1 MSEPL
6 SDAFVFFGA
15 TGDLAAKKIFPALQ
29 ALTVRGHFDVPL
41 ICVARSGWNL
51 EKLKARLRE
60 SLEHHGGLNQA
71 AYEKLC
77 SRLVY
82 IDGDY
87 SEPSTYDKVCTALQ
101 HTVRPLYYLA
111 IPPSMFATVV
121 EGLSRTGCLRE
132 PRVVVEKPFGRD
144 LASARELNGIL
155 RSAFA
160 DHSVFRIDHFL
171 GKEPVQNIYY
181 TRFAN
186 SILEPLWNR
195 NYIASVQVT
204 MAEDFGVE
212 GRGKFYEEAGAIRD
226 VLQNHLL
233 EIIAYLS
240 MDASTGDAP
249 EAIRDESAR
258 LMRAIKPLDPTH
270 IVRGQFRGYRGEPG
284 VAPDSSVET
293 FVAVKLYIDT
303 WRWAGVPFYI
313 RAGKNLPVTSTVVTV
328 AFKRPPRETFG
339 EIVPTFSNHLR
350 FRLSPDVLIGLGIR
364 VKVPG
369 ERRVGEDVELV
380 AFQSEGDAMEPYE
393 RLLGD
398 AMRGDASLFA
408 SEGTVEAQ
416 WRIVDPILGNLAPLY
431 FYDKGS
437 WGPAEADQVI
447 AQDGTWYNPK
457 PVELPASGA
466 CPTAVG
472 PDLAP
477 HGEPDKKVGASP
489 APARKSKRVPA

>member
-1 MSEPL
+1 MSAPH

-15 TGDLAAKKIFPALQ
+15 TGDLAYKQIFPALQ
-29 ALTVRGHFDVPL
+29 ALAARGHFEVPF
-41 ICVARSGWNL
+41 ICVARSGWSL
-51 EKLKARLRE
+51 ERLKERLKE
-60 SLEHHGGLNQA
+60 SLESHRGLNQE
-71 AYEKLC
+71 AYQKLC
-77 SRLVY
+77 DALIY

-87 SEPSTYDKVCTALQ
+87 REPSTYEKLCAALSKAE
-101 HTVRPLYYLA
+101 RPLYYLA
-111 IPPSMFATVV
+111 IQPSMFATVV
-121 EGLSRTGCLRE
+121 EGLSKTGCLKE
-132 PRVVVEKPFGRD
+132 SRVVVEKPFGRD
-144 LASARELNGIL
+144 LASALELNRVLHTG
-155 RSAFA
+155 FA
-160 DHSVFRIDHFL
+160 DGSILRIDHFL

-204 MAEDFGVE
+204 MAENYGMG
-212 GRGKFYEEAGAIRD
+212 GRARFYEEAGAIRD

-240 MDASTGDAP
+240 MDASNGDDP
-249 EAIRDESAR
+249 ESIRDECTR
-258 LMRAIKPLDPTH
+258 LLRAVKPLDPAH
-270 IVRGQFRGYRGEPG
+270 VVRGQFRGYRSEPG
-284 VAPDSSVET
+284 VAPDSQVET
-293 FVAVKLYIDT
+293 FVAVRLFIDT

-313 RAGKNLPVTSTVVTV
+313 RAGKCLPVTSTTVTV
-328 AFKRPPRETFG
+328 SFKRPPRETFG
-339 EIVPTFSNHLR
+339 EIVPAFSNHLR

-364 VKVPG
+364 VKVAG

-416 WRIVDPILGNLAPLY
+416 WRIVEPVLGDPSPLY
-431 FYDKGS
+431 FYDQGS

-447 AQDGTWYNPK
+447 SQDGIWYNPK
-457 PVELPASGA
+457 PVEA
-466 CPTAVG
+466 
-472 PDLAP
+472 
-477 HGEPDKKVGASP
+477 
-489 APARKSKRVPA
+489 AR

>member
-1 MSEPL
+1 VSEPV

-15 TGDLAAKKIFPALQ
+15 TGDLAYKQIFPALQ
-29 ALTVRGHFDVPL
+29 ALTARGHFEVPF
-41 ICVARSGWNL
+41 ICVAKSGWSL
-51 EKLKARLRE
+51 KKLKERLKE
-60 SLEHHGGLNQA
+60 SLEKHGGLHQE
-71 AYEKLC
+71 AYERLS
-77 SRLVY
+77 SRMVY

-87 SEPSTYDKVCTALQ
+87 RESSTFDKLCTALQ
-101 HTVRPLYYLA
+101 DSVRPLFYLA

-121 EGLSRTGCLRE
+121 EGLKQAGCLRE

-160 DHSVFRIDHFL
+160 DHAIFRIDHFL
-171 GKEPVQNIYY
+171 GKEPIQNIYY

-195 NYIASVQVT
+195 NYIASVQIT
-204 MAEDFGVE
+204 MAEDYGVE
-212 GRGKFYEEAGAIRD
+212 GRGAFYEEAGAIRD

-240 MDASTGDAP
+240 MDPSSGDDP
-249 EAIRDESAR
+249 EAIRNESAR
-258 LMRAIKPLDPTH
+258 LLRSVKPLDPSH
-270 IVRGQFRGYRGEPG
+270 VVRGQFRGYRDEPG
-284 VAPDSSVET
+284 VAPDSQVET
-293 FVAVKLYIDT
+293 FVAVRLYIDT

-313 RAGKNLPVTSTVVTV
+313 RAGKCLPVTSTTVTI

-339 EIVPTFSNHLR
+339 EVVPAFSNHLR

-364 VKVPG
+364 VKVSG

-380 AFQSEGDAMEPYE
+380 AFRSDGETMAPYE

-398 AMRGDASLFA
+398 AMHGDAALFA
-408 SEGTVEAQ
+408 SEGTVEEQ
-416 WRIVDPILGNLAPLY
+416 WRIVEPILGNLTPLY
-431 FYDKGS
+431 TYDKVS

-447 AQDGTWYNPK
+447 AQDGAWYNPK
-457 PVELPASGA
+457 PVEGA
-466 CPTAVG
+466 
-472 PDLAP
+472 
-477 HGEPDKKVGASP
+477 
-489 APARKSKRVPA
+489 R

>member
-1 MSEPL
+1 VSEPL

-15 TGDLAAKKIFPALQ
+15 TGDLAYKQIFPALQ
-29 ALTVRGHFDVPL
+29 ALTARGRFDIPF
-41 ICVARSGWNL
+41 ICVARSGWSL
-51 EKLKARLRE
+51 ERLKERLKE
-60 SLEHHGGLNQA
+60 SLENHGGLQEE
-71 AYEKLC
+71 AYARLC
-77 SRLVY
+77 SHLVY

-87 SEPSTYDKVCTALQ
+87 REASTYDKLCTELR
-101 HTVRPLYYLA
+101 HTARPLYYLA
-111 IPPSMFATVV
+111 IQPSMFATVV

-144 LASARELNGIL
+144 LASALELNAIL

-160 DHSVFRIDHFL
+160 DSSIFRIDHFL

-204 MAEDFGVE
+204 MAEEFGVG
-212 GRGKFYEEAGAIRD
+212 GRGKFFEEAGAIRD

-233 EIIAYLS
+233 EIVAYLS

-258 LMRAIKPLDPTH
+258 LLRAIKPLDPAH
-270 IVRGQFRGYRGEPG
+270 VVRGQFRGYRSEPG

-293 FVAVKLYIDT
+293 FVAVQLYIDT

-313 RAGKNLPVTSTVVTV
+313 RAGKCLPVTSTTVTV

-339 EIVPTFSNHLR
+339 EIVPAFSNHLR

-380 AFQSEGDAMEPYE
+380 AFQSEGDAMKPYE

-408 SEGTVEAQ
+408 SEGAVEAQ
-416 WRIVDPILGNLAPLY
+416 WRIVDPILGNVTPLY
-431 FYDKGS
+431 FYDQGS

-447 AQDGTWYNPK
+447 ARDGTWYNPK
-457 PVELPASGA
+457 PVE
-466 CPTAVG
+466 
-472 PDLAP
+472 
-477 HGEPDKKVGASP
+477 
-489 APARKSKRVPA
+489 APAEG

>member
-1 MSEPL
+1 MSEPV

-15 TGDLAAKKIFPALQ
+15 TGDLAYKQIFPALQ
-29 ALTVRGHFDVPL
+29 ALTGRGHFEVPF
-41 ICVARSGWNL
+41 ICVAKSGWTL
-51 EKLKARLRE
+51 KKLKERLKE
-60 SLEHHGGLNQA
+60 SLEKHGGLHQE
-71 AYEKLC
+71 AYEKLS
-77 SRLVY
+77 SRMVY

-87 SEPSTYDKVCTALQ
+87 RESSTFDKLCTALQ
-101 HTVRPLYYLA
+101 DSVRPLFYLA

-121 EGLSRTGCLRE
+121 EGLKQAGCLRE

-160 DHSVFRIDHFL
+160 DHAIFRIDHFL
-171 GKEPVQNIYY
+171 GKEPIQNIYY

-204 MAEDFGVE
+204 MAEDYGVE
-212 GRGKFYEEAGAIRD
+212 GRGAFYEEAGAIRD

-240 MDASTGDAP
+240 MDPSSGDDP
-249 EAIRDESAR
+249 EAIRNESAR
-258 LMRAIKPLDPTH
+258 LLRSVKPLDPSH
-270 IVRGQFRGYRGEPG
+270 VVRGQFRGYRDEPG
-284 VAPDSSVET
+284 VAPDSQVET
-293 FVAVKLYIDT
+293 FVAVRLYIDT

-313 RAGKNLPVTSTVVTV
+313 RAGKCLPVTSTTVTI

-339 EIVPTFSNHLR
+339 EVVPAFSNHLR

-364 VKVPG
+364 VKVSG

-380 AFQSEGDAMEPYE
+380 AFRSEGETMAPYE

-398 AMRGDASLFA
+398 AMHGDAALFA
-408 SEGTVEAQ
+408 SEGTAEEQ
-416 WRIVDPILGNLAPLY
+416 WRIVEPILGNLTPLY
-431 FYDKGS
+431 TYDKVS

-447 AQDGTWYNPK
+447 AQDGAWYNPK
-457 PVELPASGA
+457 PVEGA
-466 CPTAVG
+466 
-472 PDLAP
+472 
-477 HGEPDKKVGASP
+477 
-489 APARKSKRVPA
+489 R

>member
-1 MSEPL
+1 MSEPA

-15 TGDLAAKKIFPALQ
+15 TGDLAYKQIFPALQ
-29 ALTVRGHFDVPL
+29 ALAARGRFEVPF
-41 ICVARSGWNL
+41 ICVARSGWSL
-51 EKLKARLRE
+51 ERLKERLKE
-60 SLEHHGGLNQA
+60 SLESRGALNQG

-77 SRLVY
+77 GLLVY

-87 SEPSTYDKVCTALQ
+87 GDPSTYQKLCKALAGTT
-101 HTVRPLYYLA
+101 HPLYYLA
-111 IPPSMFATVV
+111 IQPSMFATVV
-121 EGLSRTGCLRE
+121 QGLSSTGCLRQ

-144 LASARELNGIL
+144 LASALELNRVL
-155 RSAFA
+155 HSAFA
-160 DHSVFRIDHFL
+160 DDAIYRIDHFL

-204 MAEDFGVE
+204 MAEAFGMG
-212 GRGKFYEEAGAIRD
+212 GRARFYEEAGAIRD

-240 MDASTGDAP
+240 MDASTGDDP
-249 EAIRDESAR
+249 EAIREESTR
-258 LMRAIKPLDPTH
+258 LLRAVKPLDPSH
-270 IVRGQFRGYRGEPG
+270 VVRGQFRGYRSEPG

-293 FVAVKLYIDT
+293 FLAVRLFIDT

-313 RAGKNLPVTSTVVTV
+313 RAGKYLPVTSTTVTV
-328 AFKRPPRETFG
+328 SFKRPPRETFG
-339 EIVPTFSNHLR
+339 EIVPAFSNHLR
-350 FRLSPDVLIGLGIR
+350 FRLSPDVQIGLGIR
-364 VKVPG
+364 VKVAG

-380 AFQSEGDAMEPYE
+380 AFQSAGDAMQPYE

-416 WRIVDPILGNLAPLY
+416 WRIVDPILGNLTPLY
-431 FYDKGS
+431 FYDQGS

-447 AQDGTWYNPK
+447 AQDGIWYNPK
-457 PVELPASGA
+457 PA
-466 CPTAVG
+466 
-472 PDLAP
+472 
-477 HGEPDKKVGASP
+477 EP
-489 APARKSKRVPA
+489 KS